1 MDRVGKRVRVFWSE
15 EEEWF
20 EGIIQEF
27 DESQGY
33 YVIYDDGDERWES
46 EGQPMLVEGEE
57 EAQTAANYEE
67 LRNSDRAPQMM
78 EPPASPGSDYD
89 DDYEGI
95 EQSESH
101 QQVDDSVEGEDLPV
115 AHDTQQQ
122 YEEINNSED
131 DVDQET
137 YQQDKDTDRHVDDQ
151 LESKDGRE
159 ENDVEDRGVSTGDDD
174 LDEAGDD
181 QSVAESEMPQTFGK
195 TSETTGKR
203 RLPSTSTPPSAVPVP
218 TKGLLEGR
226 VLRATGLQTSR
237 ALAPNAFVRVSF
249 VESGDA
255 THASAMLRCK
265 ETLSTTGIVRGSVN
279 PVWSEDLI
287 SYNNQP
293 SKDSGD
299 GGFQLELLPRIIPPG
314 TKPAWHQLPGDVL
327 FTVFS
332 APRSNGSARNGANEH
347 IGQATISLRRLLQDL
362 LTISS
367 FTTRVLELRSRS
379 GKRLG
384 YGNTSA
390 RSLYDDG
397 RAEAPTLVVSFKF
410 IPTYE
415 SKTKPKALRSV
426 ASASRLDKVAPSKA
440 SSRLGYRQDKARSA
454 KRTAPAQTSS
464 SCINR
469 RRFEKQI
476 AKDNRSFAKRLQWKE
491 ARRTRQ
497 SAHAKAQEK
506 KKVTPPQHGARKHGH
521 KAHSGI
527 NRTKFVQQ
535 IAAENKAIGRRL
547 QNILGSDEGARNPEK
562 FSSWAAAEPKD
573 SLNCDYM
580 DRDKLHAQ
588 DKRWQRQVELD
599 YLMEKAQTKYQQQH
613 QMVEEGMELQ
623 EAVAAL
629 KTQLD
634 TLNKGV
640 LRLDILNKKDQHVRD
655 CLLRAAVTSGSST
668 VKPSL
673 RHPKIPNK
681 ISSKTS
687 TQNNQE
693 DSDSSGKSRKE
704 QELELLTQHRDRLQ
718 ADKYRLSQELKSLN
732 QQDVELDNDMKD
744 QQSKWEYALATQ
756 LFHRQMDKKNAVQA
770 QQTFQ
775 EMKRRQ
781 KALELCREE
790 EEQWVCYQAHQE
802 LTQLQI
808 AIQILK
814 DQNGEGSRSLGKPR
828 ASKSSSTAVCEYL
841 TKKIEKQ
848 KSKLQRLQDEVERR
862 RNDYEAML
870 VSGGYES
877 LRKRVQELQK
887 LVFLCKSQATHVKK
901 AERISQRKGEQV
913 DMDFQRR
920 LFSEQ
925 TETDIL
931 LKKIP
936 KQ

>member
-1 MDRVGKRVRVFWSE
+1 MAPERVGKRVRVYWSE

-20 EGIIQEF
+20 EGTIQEF

-33 YVIYDDGDERWES
+33 YVVYDDGDERWES

-67 LRNSDRAPQMM
+67 LRDTDRTPQMM
-78 EPPASPGSDYD
+78 EPPASPGSDDD
-89 DDYEGI
+89 DDYEGV
-95 EQSESH
+95 EQSENH
-101 QQVDDSVEGEDLPV
+101 QKPQAVDDTDADEPPG
-115 AHDTQQQ
+115 AHEVQPQN
-122 YEEINNSED
+122 EEIDYSED
-131 DVDQET
+131 ESDQDT
-137 YQQDKDTDRHVDDQ
+137 YQQEKEEDQ
-151 LESKDGRE
+151 QSNSQSGNNV
-159 ENDVEDRGVSTGDDD
+159 ENDMEDHRGEDMDDTRD
-174 LDEAGDD
+174 T
-181 QSVAESEMPQTFGK
+181 QSIAESEIPQTFGTTREK
-195 TSETTGKR
+195 TSKR
-203 RLPSTSTPPSAVPVP
+203 TSTPPSAVLVP
-218 TKGLLEGR
+218 IKGMLEGR

-279 PVWSEDLI
+279 PAWSEDLM
-287 SYNNQP
+287 SDDDHQ
-293 SKDSGD
+293 SKDSSND
-299 GGFQLELLPRIIPPG
+299 GSFQLELLPRVIPPA

-332 APRSNGSARNGANEH
+332 ASRSDGSRSGANEH
-347 IGQATISLRRLLQDL
+347 IGQATISLRSLMHDL
-362 LTISS
+362 LTISP

-397 RAEAPTLVVSFKF
+397 RAEPPTLVASFN
-410 IPTYE
+410 
-415 SKTKPKALRSV
+415 
-426 ASASRLDKVAPSKA
+426 ASRVAPSKT
-440 SSRLGYRQDKARSA
+440 SSRLGSRQEKARSA

-464 SCINR
+464 SSINR
-469 RRFEKQI
+469 RRFEQQV
-476 AKDNRSFAKRLQWKE
+476 AKDNRSFAKRLEWKE

-497 SAHAKAQEK
+497 SAQSKAQEK
-506 KKVTPPQHGARKHGH
+506 RKVTPPQHGARKHGH
-521 KAHSGI
+521 KSHSGI

-535 IAAENKAIGRRL
+535 IAAENKAMGRRL
-547 QNILGSDEGARNPEK
+547 QNILGTDDGARNPEK

-573 SLNCDYM
+573 SLSYDYM

-599 YLMEKAQTKYQQQH
+599 FLMEKAQTTYQQQH
-613 QMVEEGMELQ
+613 QMVEEVMELQ
-623 EAVAAL
+623 EAVATL
-629 KTQLD
+629 KTQVD
-634 TLNKGV
+634 TLNKSV
-640 LRLDILNKKDQHVRD
+640 LRLNILNKKDQHVRD
-655 CLLRAAVTSGSST
+655 CLLRAAVTSGSSA
-668 VKPSL
+668 VKASPRQPHTLNGS
-673 RHPKIPNK
+673 
-681 ISSKTS
+681 SSKTR

-693 DSDSSGKSRKE
+693 DSDSSGKNRKE

-718 ADKYRLSQELKSLN
+718 ADKRKSSQELMALN
-732 QQDVELDNDMKD
+732 QQELELDSEMED

-756 LFHRQMDKKNAVQA
+756 LFHRQMDKKNAAQA
-770 QQTFQ
+770 QQAVQ

-781 KALELCREE
+781 KALELSREE
-790 EEQWVCYQAHQE
+790 EEQWACYQAHQE

-814 DQNGEGSRSLGKPR
+814 DQNGGGLAGSR

-841 TKKIEKQ
+841 TKKIAKQ
-848 KSKLQRLQDEVERR
+848 ERKLQQLQEEVERR

-870 VSGGYES
+870 VSGGNES
-877 LRKRVQELQK
+877 LRRRVQELQK
-887 LVFLCKSQATHVKK
+887 LVFLCKSQASHVKK
-901 AERISQRKGEQV
+901 AERSARRKGEQV
-913 DMDFQRR
+913 DLEFQRR

-931 LKKIP
+931 LKNIP
-936 KQ
+936 KQEELK